1 MELLPSTWAGKVSVV
16 MFGLF
21 LVSFLLKAVR
31 SDNWM
36 LTALPVVVGLI
47 VLSTGID
54 SVAVHK
60 ERSALVFAAMI
71 VDLPALLFVVGKA
84 LLT

>member
-1 MELLPSTWAGKVSVV
+1 MSVN
-16 MFGLF
+16 

-54 SVAVHK
+54 SVAVRK

-71 VDLPALLFVVGKA
+71 VDLPVLLFVVGKA